1 MTQPPIPDPV
11 SAAPK
16 LSDAVLAEGATG
28 LVSGPVASPPLLPET
43 LSRRTMR
50 LSVIEGG
57 FAMFFINWTS
67 GSVLTGYA
75 LHLGVTPT
83 ALGLIASVP
92 LLGQAIS
99 PLAAWLVGRRG
110 RRKGVAVGTA
120 LLGRGLWVLAALL
133 PLLPVP
139 DEAKG
144 ALLVALVALSSLF
157 IAANGALWTAW
168 MGDVVP
174 WKERGRYFGLRT
186 GVLGIVGTVA
196 NLLAGVWL
204 DRVQA
209 PFSFQAVL
217 LTATVAGVAAAV
229 VLSKHDEPPLDSAR
243 LPMRRT
249 FTLPMSDPT
258 FRRLLVF
265 AVYWAFAIMLAS
277 PFVIPYFLNHLRMTY
292 VQVAIWS
299 AISAASALLLAP
311 AWGRLADRVGNR
323 PVLAVS
329 TFLAGTLLPLTW
341 MLAAPGRLWPIWL
354 SGVVDALVW
363 SAINPGIFNLSLAT
377 TPRENRAAFIAVFS
391 ALTGVAG
398 FVGGLVSGPL
408 LELYR
413 ALGPAPG
420 ASAGGWSWTAYH
432 TLFATSATLRMLAWT
447 LLRRVP
453 EEGAWRT
460 RELLSRAR
468 LKRLS
473 VPRPPLRWP
482 VRRR

>member
-1 MTQPPIPDPV
+1 MTPTVSTEAPP
-11 SAAPK
+11 A
-16 LSDAVLAEGATG
+16 
-28 LVSGPVASPPLLPET
+28 VASVPAVPEPAFPEA
-43 LSRRTMR
+43 LARRTMR
-50 LSVIEGG
+50 LSLLEGG

-75 LHLGVTPT
+75 LHLGATPT

-92 LLGQAIS
+92 LLGQAVS

-110 RRKGVAVGTA
+110 RRKGVAVATA
-120 LLGRGLWVLAALL
+120 LIGRGVWVLAATL

-139 DEAKG
+139 DEARG

-186 GVLGIVGTVA
+186 GVLGVVGTAA
-196 NLLAGVWL
+196 NLIAGTWL
-204 DRVQA
+204 DRVAA
-209 PFSFQAVL
+209 PLSFQAVL
-217 LTATVAGVAAAV
+217 LTATALGLVAAY
-229 VLSKHDEPPLDSAR
+229 VLKRHDEPPLDSAR
-243 LPMRRT
+243 LPMSRA
-249 FTLPMSDPT
+249 FSLPMSDRT

-265 AVYWAFAIMLAS
+265 AVYWAFAIMVSS
-277 PFVIPYFLNHLRMTY
+277 PFLIPYFLNHLKMSY
-292 VQVAIWS
+292 VEVAIWS
-299 AISAASALLLAP
+299 AISAASALVLAP
-311 AWGRLADRVGNR
+311 AWGRLTDRVGNR
-323 PVLAVS
+323 PVLAVT

-341 MLAAPGRLWPIWL
+341 MLAAPGRLWPIWV

-391 ALTGVAG
+391 ALTGVSG
-398 FVGGLVSGPL
+398 FIGGLVSGPL

-413 ALGPAPG
+413 AIRPAATG
-420 ASAGGWSWTAYH
+420 WTAYH
-432 TLFATSATLRMLAWT
+432 TLFATSAVLRMLAWT

-460 RELLSRAR
+460 RDLLSRAH
-468 LKRLS
+468 LTRLS
-473 VPRPPLRWP
+473 MPRPPLRWP
-482 VRRR
+482 RQMRLGRLRFRRR

>member
-1 MTQPPIPDPV
+1 VTNSTPEVPV
-11 SAAPK
+11 
-16 LSDAVLAEGATG
+16 
-28 LVSGPVASPPLLPET
+28 PVALSESTSPESLQPAASQLSEPLV
-43 LSRRTMR
+43 RRTMR
-50 LSVIEGG
+50 LSLVEGSV
-57 FAMFFINWTS
+57 ATVFINWTS

-75 LHLGVTPT
+75 LHLGASPT

-92 LLGQAIS
+92 LLGQAVS

-120 LLGRGLWVLAALL
+120 LIGRGLWVLAAAL

-139 DEAKG
+139 AEAKG
-144 ALLVALVALSSLF
+144 ALLVALVALSGLF
-157 IAANGALWTAW
+157 LAANGALWTAW

-186 GVLGIVGTVA
+186 GVLGVVGTAA
-196 NLLAGVWL
+196 NLIAGAWL
-204 DRVQA
+204 DRIQA
-209 PFSFQAVL
+209 PLSFQTVL
-217 LTATVAGVAAAV
+217 LTAVASGLLSAALLAR
-229 VLSKHDEPPLDSAR
+229 HDEPPLGNER
-243 LPMRRT
+243 LPMRRA
-249 FTLPMSDPT
+249 FSLPMSNPV
-258 FRRLLVF
+258 FRLLLVF
-265 AVYWAFAIMLAS
+265 AIYWTFAVMVSS
-277 PFVIPYFLNHLRMTY
+277 PFVLPYFLNHLHMTY
-292 VQVAIWS
+292 VQIAVWI
-299 AISAASALLLAP
+299 AISAATALLLAP

-341 MLAAPGRLWPIWL
+341 MLAAPGRLWPIWV

-377 TPRENRAAFIAVFS
+377 TPRQNRAAYIAVFS

-413 ALGPAPG
+413 VLTPAATG
-420 ASAGGWSWTAYH
+420 WTAYH
-432 TLFATSATLRMLAWT
+432 TLFATSAVLRVLAWT

-460 RELLSRAR
+460 RDLLNTVT
-468 LKRLS
+468 LKRAHL
-473 VPRPPLRWP
+473 PRPPMRWTGKRLGHLGLGHLGRK
-482 VRRR
+482 RRR

>member
-1 MTQPPIPDPV
+1 
-11 SAAPK
+11 
-16 LSDAVLAEGATG
+16 
-28 LVSGPVASPPLLPET
+28 
-43 LSRRTMR
+43 MR

-75 LHLGVTPT
+75 LHLGATPGT
-83 ALGLIASVP
+83 LGLLASVP
-92 LLGQAIS
+92 LLGQAVS

-110 RRKGVAVGTA
+110 RRKEVAVGTA
-120 LLGRGLWVLAALL
+120 LIGRALWLLAAAL
-133 PLLPVP
+133 PLLPGP
-139 DEAKG
+139 AGMKG

-186 GVLGIVGTVA
+186 GVLGVVGTAA
-196 NLLAGVWL
+196 NLIAGIWL
-204 DRVQA
+204 DRTQA
-209 PFSFQAVL
+209 PVSFQVVLLVAVL
-217 LTATVAGVAAAV
+217 SGA
-229 VLSKHDEPPLDSAR
+229 LSASLPNRYDEPPLGSTR
-243 LPMRRT
+243 LPIRRA
-249 FTLPMSDPT
+249 FSLSMSDPT

-265 AVYWAFAIMLAS
+265 ASYWTFAVLVSS
-277 PFVIPYFLNHLRMTY
+277 PFVIPYFLNYLRMTY
-292 VQVAIWS
+292 VEVAVWS
-299 AISAASALLLAP
+299 SISAASALVLAP
-311 AWGRLADRVGNR
+311 VWGRLSYRVGNK
-323 PVLAVS
+323 PVLVVT

-354 SGVVDALVW
+354 SGVIDALVW
-363 SAINPGIFNLSLAT
+363 SAISTGIFNLSLAT

-413 ALGPAPG
+413 ALGPVMG
-420 ASAGGWSWTAYH
+420 VSTWGWTAYH
-432 TLFATSATLRMLAWT
+432 SLFATSVVLRAIAWV

-460 RELLSRAR
+460 RDLLNLANLRHLR
-468 LKRLS
+468 
-473 VPRPPLRWP
+473 VPRPPLHWP
-482 VRRR
+482 FRRR

>member
-1 MTQPPIPDPV
+1 
-11 SAAPK
+11 
-16 LSDAVLAEGATG
+16 
-28 LVSGPVASPPLLPET
+28 
-43 LSRRTMR
+43 MR

-75 LHLGVTPT
+75 LHLGATPT

-92 LLGQAIS
+92 LLGQAVS

-120 LLGRGLWVLAALL
+120 LIGRGLWVLAAAL

-139 DEAKG
+139 AEAKG

-186 GVLGIVGTVA
+186 GVLGVAGTSA
-196 NLLAGVWL
+196 NLIAGVWL
-204 DRVQA
+204 DRTQA
-209 PFSFQAVL
+209 PLNFQLVL
-217 LTATVAGVAAAV
+217 LVAVAAGMVAAG
-229 VLSKHDEPPLDSAR
+229 LLTRHDEPPLDSAR

-249 FTLPMSDPT
+249 FTLPMSDPI
-258 FRRLLVF
+258 FRRLLLF
-265 AVYWAFAIMLAS
+265 AVYWTFAVMVSS
-277 PFVIPYFLNHLRMTY
+277 PFVIPYFLNSLRMTY
-292 VQVAIWS
+292 VEVAVWS
-299 AISAASALLLAP
+299 AISAASALVLAP
-311 AWGRLADRVGNR
+311 AWGRLTDRVGNR
-323 PVLAVS
+323 PVLAVT

-354 SGVVDALVW
+354 SGAVDALVW

-413 ALGPAPG
+413 ALSPVSGE
-420 ASAGGWSWTAYH
+420 SVGGWTAYH
-432 TLFATSATLRMLAWT
+432 SLFATSAALRVLAWT

-453 EEGAWRT
+453 EQGAWRT
-460 RELLSRAR
+460 RDLLNRAR
-468 LKRLS
+468 LRRIS

-482 VRRR
+482 FRPR

>member
-1 MTQPPIPDPV
+1 M
-11 SAAPK
+11 
-16 LSDAVLAEGATG
+16 
-28 LVSGPVASPPLLPET
+28 LLPEP
-43 LSRRTMR
+43 LARRTMR
-50 LSVIEGG
+50 LSIIEGS

-75 LHLGVTPT
+75 LHLGATPT

-92 LLGQAIS
+92 LLGQAVS
-99 PLAAWLVGRRG
+99 PLAAWLVSRSG

-120 LLGRGLWVLAALL
+120 LIGRGLWLLAAAL

-139 DEAKG
+139 TQVKG

-174 WKERGRYFGLRT
+174 WKERGHYFGLRT
-186 GVLGIVGTVA
+186 GVLGVVGTAA
-196 NLLAGVWL
+196 NLIAGVWL
-204 DRVQA
+204 DRTLA
-209 PFSFQAVL
+209 PVSFQVVLLVAVL
-217 LTATVAGVAAAV
+217 SGTLSAGL
-229 VLSKHDEPPLDSAR
+229 LSRHDEPPLGSIR

-265 AVYWAFAIMLAS
+265 AVYWTFAVLVSS

-292 VQVAIWS
+292 LEVAIWGS
-299 AISAASALLLAP
+299 ISAASALVLAP
-311 AWGRLADRVGNR
+311 AWGRLADRVGNK
-323 PVLAVS
+323 PVLAVT

-363 SAINPGIFNLSLAT
+363 SAINPCIFNLSLAT

-398 FVGGLVSGPL
+398 FVGGLVSGPM

-413 ALGPAPG
+413 ALGPATG
-420 ASAGGWSWTAYH
+420 VSVWGWTAYH
-432 TLFATSATLRMLAWT
+432 SLFATSAALRMLAWT

-460 RELLSRAR
+460 HELLNLANLRR
-468 LKRLS
+468 IR

-482 VRRR
+482 FRRR

>member
-1 MTQPPIPDPV
+1 MTQPLLTPEET
-11 SAAPK
+11 AAP
-16 LSDAVLAEGATG
+16 VATP
-28 LVSGPVASPPLLPET
+28 PVPAPVGLLPEP
-43 LSRRTMR
+43 LARRTMR

-75 LHLGVTPT
+75 LHLGATPS

-92 LLGQAIS
+92 LLGQAVS

-120 LLGRGLWVLAALL
+120 LIGRALWLLAAAL

-139 DEAKG
+139 AEAKG

-186 GVLGIVGTVA
+186 GVLGIAGTAA
-196 NLLAGVWL
+196 NLVAGVWL
-204 DRVQA
+204 DRTQA
-209 PFSFQAVL
+209 PFNFQVVL
-217 LTATVAGVAAAV
+217 LVAVAAGVVAAGLLAR
-229 VLSKHDEPPLDSAR
+229 HDEPPLDSAR
-243 LPMRRT
+243 LPMSRA

-265 AVYWAFAIMLAS
+265 AVYWTFAVLLAA
-277 PFVIPYFLNHLRMTY
+277 PFVIPYFLNYLRMTY
-292 VQVAIWS
+292 VEVAIWS
-299 AISAASALLLAP
+299 AISAASALVLAP
-311 AWGRLADRVGNR
+311 AWGRLSDRVGNR
-323 PVLAVS
+323 PVLAVT

-354 SGVVDALVW
+354 AGVVDALVW
-363 SAINPGIFNLSLAT
+363 SAINPGIFNLSLAA

-413 ALGPAPG
+413 ALTPNTG
-420 ASAGGWSWTAYH
+420 GGWTPYH
-432 TLFATSATLRMLAWT
+432 TLFATSAALRVLAWT

-460 RELLSRAR
+460 RDLMSIRHLRR
-468 LKRLS
+468 IS

-482 VRRR
+482 FRRR